1 MFDSAGWCHVWL
13 DVICVRFIFVCP
25 CLFRLRVGFAFVL
38 LRAFAD
44 LVLRFNL
51 FVACLFSLLC
61 VFCFRLS
68 CLACVLPLGAPLLR
82 SRADLFGSV
91 AGSQVGLLRPR
102 RFRVSLLMCKVIH
115 ACVVRLLLFVVLC
128 VFVRG
133 LACSDHC
140 SNCRFILSLLALLVS
155 KVFARGLVCSDG
167 CFVFVV
173 LLMFARACLVWC
185 HSQTGIALT

>member
-1 MFDSAGWCHVWL
+1 MFGSAGWCHVWL

-91 AGSQVGLLRPR
+91 AGSQVGLLRSR
-102 RFRVSLLMCKVIH
+102 RFRVSFANHCSSMNHVVVVV
-115 ACVVRLLLFVVLC
+115 VVRE
-128 VFVRG
+128 
-133 LACSDHC
+133 
-140 SNCRFILSLLALLVS
+140 
-155 KVFARGLVCSDG
+155 LVCDDQ
-167 CFVFVV
+167 CF
-173 LLMFARACLVWC
+173 
-185 HSQTGIALT
+185 